1 MTVKK
6 VCRVCGKEY
15 EACNCK
21 SKAIGVFRWQDVACS
36 PTCGSIY
43 LEQIIASRAKDTA
56 STKKVA
62 AENDVG
68 TDKEAA
74 EKETHKVSNGVY
86 KEVE

>member
-43 LEQIIASRAKDTA
+43 LEQIIASRTKDTTSVKKTVSESDVGA
-56 STKKVA
+56 GKKVTEEETYKA
-62 AENDVG
+62 SND
-68 TDKEAA
+68 
-74 EKETHKVSNGVY
+74 VY